1 MRVLLDGSALEGRGH
16 RLTCQGW
23 SRGHGLTL
31 VMTLLCQSATPSGL
45 GIRRGRLLAVGCLL
59 AAGTGLCGL
68 LVCRPVR
75 CPACL
80 AAPSATTPG
89 ALLLGGRLP
98 EMSVGSTVLIASGR

>member
-1 MRVLLDGSALEGRGH
+1 MLATLSGH
-16 RLTCQGW
+16 EV
-23 SRGHGLTL
+23 GHA
-31 VMTLLCQSATPSGL
+31 VRPPLCSATLSGL
-45 GIRRGRLLAVGCLL
+45 GIRQGRLLAVGRLL

-68 LVCRPVR
+68 LACRPVR

-98 EMSVGSTVLIASGR
+98 EMSVGSTVLIASGW